1 MGQYI
6 FRRCLMMVP
15 MLIAVS
21 IAGYFLVNLAPGDP
35 VSALINPDSGGIS
48 AADLEARKEALGLNA
63 PLPVRYVHWLGE
75 ALQGNLGYSVANGQP
90 VVERVGER
98 LVGSLQLMAAA
109 LGIAVAVG
117 IPLGVIVANRPDGW
131 LDKLV
136 GVLSFFAISTP
147 TFFIG
152 LGLIYLLGL
161 RVSLFPTGGMGT
173 LGQEFSLSDR
183 LHHLALPALVLS
195 LSHIAE
201 FARYTRGS
209 QLQTLRHDFIRT
221 ARAKG
226 LRPSRVVYGHA
237 LRNSLL
243 PVITAIG
250 LAIPQLLGGTLITEV
265 IFQWPGLGSLSVG
278 AVSQR
283 DYPVIMGATLIS
295 ACAVLIV
302 NVLVDLLYAVFDPRI
317 RYA

>member
-209 QLQTLRHDFIRT
+209 QLQALRHDFIRT

-283 DYPVIMGATLIS
+283 DYPVIMGVTLIS

>member
-201 FARYTRGS
+201 FARYTQGS

-283 DYPVIMGATLIS
+283 DYPVIMGVTLIS

>member
-283 DYPVIMGATLIS
+283 DYPVIMGVTLIS